1 MSSFPAL
8 KKRINNGEIAG
19 FCDPRFERVAQEFER
34 NFQQRDERGASVC
47 VTRVTGPPDTAR
59 FHIDLDPERLAEK

>member
-34 NFQQRDERGASVC
+34 NFQQRDELGASA
-47 VTRVTGPPDTAR
+47 PA
-59 FHIDLDPERLAEK
+59 HKRLVRSQAGL